1 MKITIKTDKFTIGFK
16 SISNRKFSKDWVTER
31 FEYEL
36 KQSLKI
42 SLSDVIEKLNSDYSE
57 FSFLLMSKPSEINK
71 DGINMDI
78 YLKIS
83 NDIAH
88 QYFPVLTKFILKPS
102 IFNSESDIIL
112 WRRFFS
118 IADQYI
124 SDELYENDLY
134 YDHDKGDYD
143 IFDWCLKSFPLIKK

>member
-83 NDIAH
+83 NDI
-88 QYFPVLTKFILKPS
+88 
-102 IFNSESDIIL
+102 
-112 WRRFFS
+112 
-118 IADQYI
+118 
-124 SDELYENDLY
+124 
-134 YDHDKGDYD
+134 G
-143 IFDWCLKSFPLIKK
+143 